1 MVHLTYIDN
10 PFQEDIFNS
19 ISFFSYEKDFYDC
32 INRKFLDIGFEHLE
46 NTFYTYLLTG
56 DSGEWIGYVLFS
68 NEHRVHGLY
77 RSAYNKILEI
87 LDNNYIGDID
97 INIIKDR
104 LKTCLSSSSFLKQVD
119 EVLVKLS
126 NYIDT
131 DIIEEYYNSLQEFL
145 VCYPDYFYLDV
156 VIGLPLDEK
165 NKLLAENP
173 NSLLNPNL
181 LVEAK
186 YYGFIQEVLS
196 QVDGLIKSDFNNI
209 PVFLREDDYNVFLI
223 NDKFNSENSQVK
235 QLVQ

>member
-19 ISFFSYEKDFYDC
+19 ISCFSYEKDFYDC
-32 INRKFLDIGFEHLE
+32 INRKFLDMGFEHLE

-77 RSAYNKILEI
+77 HHAYNKLLEI
-87 LDNNYIGDID
+87 LDNNCIGVTN

-104 LKTCLSSSSFLKQVD
+104 LKTCLSNSSFLKQAD

-126 NYIDT
+126 NYIDA
-131 DIIEEYYNSLQEFL
+131 DIIEDYYNSLQEFL

-165 NKLLAENP
+165 YKLLAENH

-181 LVEAK
+181 LVESK

-196 QVDGLIKSDFNNI
+196 QVDSLIKSDFNNI
-209 PVFLREDDYNVFLI
+209 PIFLREDDYNVFLI
-223 NDKFNSENSQVK
+223 NDKFNNENIQVK

>member
-19 ISFFSYEKDFYDC
+19 ISCFSYEKDFYDC
-32 INRKFLDIGFEHLE
+32 INRKFLDMGFEHLE

-77 RSAYNKILEI
+77 HCAYNKILEI
-87 LDNNYIGDID
+87 LDNNYTGDID
-97 INIIKDR
+97 VNLIKER
-104 LKTCLSSSSFLKQVD
+104 LKTCLSNNSFLKQVD

-126 NYIDT
+126 NYIDPA
-131 DIIEEYYNSLQEFL
+131 IIEDYYNSLQEFL
-145 VCYPDYFYLDV
+145 ACYPDYFYLDV

-223 NDKFNSENSQVK
+223 NDKFNNENNQVK